1 MFVKIVGG
9 SIMEQLTPQLIMP
22 TWTQV
27 FLLLQTRVP
36 QSPPMG
42 KKDSYRVCQEL
53 RCPIAAGQG
62 QKETLR
68 AGLA

>member
-1 MFVKIVGG
+1 MFVKMVGG
-9 SIMEQLTPQLIMP
+9 SIMEQLMPQLSMP

-27 FLLLQTRVP
+27 FLLLQTRVL
-36 QSPPMG
+36 QSHPVG

-53 RCPIAAGQG
+53 RCPTAAGQG

>member
-27 FLLLQTRVP
+27 FLLLQTRVL
-36 QSPPMG
+36 QSHPVG

-53 RCPIAAGQG
+53 RCPTAAGQG

>member
-1 MFVKIVGG
+1 
-9 SIMEQLTPQLIMP
+9 MEQLTPQLIMP

-27 FLLLQTRVP
+27 FLLLQTRVL
-36 QSPPMG
+36 QSHPVG
-42 KKDSYRVCQEL
+42 KKDSHRACQEL
-53 RCPIAAGQG
+53 RCPTTAGQG